1 MASIDNAD
9 GFTLLETLI
18 GFLILSL
25 ALGIS
30 AETIALASKSLSVAK
45 ERRDVMHAAD
55 ALLAV
60 DPNGSAEVKRE
71 SVGRIENLN
80 WIRRMT
86 PLATAQGAKDHLSF
100 SVLTIRSPSGREY
113 RYLSFRIGAR

>member
-55 ALLAV
+55 ALLAMEATQPV
-60 DPNGSAEVKRE
+60 EVVLKSNGRM
-71 SVGRIENLN
+71 GTLT
-80 WIRRMT
+80 WTRRGV
-86 PLATAQGAKDHLSF
+86 PVATGERAKDGADF
-100 SVLTIRSPSGREY
+100 SVLTIKSISGREY